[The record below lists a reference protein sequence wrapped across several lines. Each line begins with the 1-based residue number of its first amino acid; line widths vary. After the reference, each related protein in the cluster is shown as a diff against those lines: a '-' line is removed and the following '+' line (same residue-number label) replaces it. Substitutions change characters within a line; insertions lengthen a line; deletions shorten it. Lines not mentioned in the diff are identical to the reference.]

1 MSTER
6 CVVPRDVVFKK
17 GQIRF
22 GMKEGNRGIEAVI
35 LPQFDIR
42 RYGLGSVTKA
52 VTQINKTPR
61 GYHDGQC
68 EQLLKKSIGDMGTR
82 CIIANGNLIPLD
94 QEAATM
100 LLQMKLPMLKERH
113 FIPV

>member
-6 CVVPRDVVFKK
+6 CVVPRDVVLKK

-42 RYGLGSVTKA
+42 GCSLGGVTKTVA
-52 VTQINKTPR
+52 RINKTPR

-68 EQLLKKSIGDMGTR
+68 EQLLKKSISNMETR
-82 CIIANGNLIPLD
+82 CIIANGNLVALD

-100 LLQMKLPMLKERH
+100 LYHMRLPMRKDRH
-113 FIPV
+113 YILI